1 MNKRLKEGHYLP
13 LSLLSAVSVYLFSMI
28 FQEMAYWGQGL
39 LWFWVGVLIT
49 YLVWFLGLVFLIMAI
64 RKIKMNTVYLIG
76 YAISG
81 CLLMT
86 GFMWVSFI
94 IIMGLG

>member
-1 MNKRLKEGHYLP
+1 MIKRLKEEHYLP
-13 LSLLSAVSVYLFSMI
+13 LSLLSAVSVYLFSML
-28 FQEMAYWGQGL
+28 FQRMAYWGQGL

-49 YLVWFLGLVFLIMAI
+49 YLVWFLGMVFLIMAI
-64 RKIKMNTVYLIG
+64 RKIQINTVYMIG
-76 YAISG
+76 YVISG
-81 CLLMT
+81 FLLIT